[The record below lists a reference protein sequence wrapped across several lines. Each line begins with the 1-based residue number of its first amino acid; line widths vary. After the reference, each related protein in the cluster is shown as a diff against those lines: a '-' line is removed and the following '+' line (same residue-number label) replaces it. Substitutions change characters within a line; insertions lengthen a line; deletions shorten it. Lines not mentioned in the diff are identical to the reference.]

1 MCMLGGVLSL
11 KSLNILFVI
20 ELHIVLRFSRR
31 AVFRGAAI
39 YPNICISRRN
49 GQINHIIEVKRPAV
63 PPMYFRRS
71 LKPKS
76 MKEPFLFSCSDIR

>member
-39 YPNICISRRN
+39 YKHLYK
-49 GQINHIIEVKRPAV
+49 QEEWTD
-63 PPMYFRRS
+63 
-71 LKPKS
+71 KS
-76 MKEPFLFSCSDIR
+76 HN